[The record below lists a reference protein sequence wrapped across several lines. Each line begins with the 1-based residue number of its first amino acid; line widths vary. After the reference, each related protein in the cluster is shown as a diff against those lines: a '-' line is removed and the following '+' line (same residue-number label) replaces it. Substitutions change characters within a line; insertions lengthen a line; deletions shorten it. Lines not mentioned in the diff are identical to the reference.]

1 MAETVAPAVAEPA
14 RPGSTRRERTGWYF
28 YDWANSAFQTTVITV
43 FLGPFLTTVTELAA
57 GCELGADSCASSVH
71 PLGIRVAAG
80 SYYPYLISLSVFLT
94 VFVLPVIGAV
104 ADRSVHKKRLLAAAA
119 FTGAG
124 ATIGFAFVTGERYLL
139 GGALFLIA
147 NISFGAAVVVY
158 NSFLPQLGGPD
169 DRDAISSRGW
179 AIGYLGGGLLLAL
192 NLVAVTMLS
201 EEGNPQR
208 TLDLARWSIVS
219 AGLWWAAFTLL
230 PLRWLRE
237 HPTAAALHGGGNVL
251 TDGFRQLG
259 RTVRQLRAYPLTLFF
274 LGAYLVYN
282 DGIQTI
288 IALASQFGT
297 EELRLSQSTLIVTIL
312 IVQFLAF
319 GGALLLG
326 ALAAR
331 IGARKTVLL
340 SLGLWLGVVLAAFWL
355 PEGEPVPF
363 MLLGVAIGLV
373 MGGSQALSRSLFSQL
388 IPDGKE
394 GEYYGFYEISD
405 KGTSWLGPLAF
416 GLVFQ
421 LTNSYRVGI
430 VSLVVFFVV
439 GGILLAMVPMRRA
452 IVAAGNTPPRL
463 I

>member
-1 MAETVAPAVAEPA
+1 MTAITAPA
-14 RPGSTRRERTGWYF
+14 SSRRERTGWYF
-28 YDWANSAFQTTVITV
+28 YDWANSAFSTTVITV
-43 FLGPFLTTVTELAA
+43 FLGPFLTSVTEQAA
-57 GCELGADSCASSVH
+57 GCALGADDCDGRVH
-71 PLGIRVAAG
+71 PLGISVAAG
-80 SYYPYLISLSVFLT
+80 SYFPYLVSLSVLLT
-94 VFVLPVIGAV
+94 VFVLPVMGAI
-104 ADRSVHKKRLLAAAA
+104 ADRAERKKPLLAAAA
-119 FTGAG
+119 FVGAG
-124 ATIGFAFVTGERYLL
+124 ATVAMAFVTGERYLL
-139 GGALFLIA
+139 GGGLFIVA
-147 NISFGAAVVVY
+147 NIAFGASVVVY
-158 NSFLPQLGGPD
+158 NSFLPRLAGPD
-169 DRDAISSRGW
+169 ERDKVSSRGW
-179 AIGYLGGGLLLAL
+179 ALGYLGGGVLLLL
-192 NLVAVTMLS
+192 NLVVVTVLS
-201 EEGNPQR
+201 VEGDDRR
-208 TLDLARWSIVS
+208 TLDLARWCIVS
-219 AGLWWAAFTLL
+219 AGVWWGVFTLV

-237 HPTAAALHGGGNVL
+237 HPGAVAGQGRGNVL

-259 RTVRQLRAYPLTLFF
+259 HTIRSLRAYPLTLFF
-274 LGAYLVYN
+274 LVAYLVYN
-282 DGIQTI
+282 DGIQTV

-297 EELRLSQSTLIVTIL
+297 EELHLGQSTLIVTIL

-326 ALAAR
+326 AVAAR
-331 IGARKTVLL
+331 IGARKTVLIAL
-340 SLGLWLGVVLAAFWL
+340 ALWLGVILAAFWL

-363 MLLGVAIGLV
+363 MLLGVGIGLV

-388 IPDGKE
+388 IPDGRE

-463 I
+463 L